1 MTLEE
6 RIIGLIG
13 IANRGKYLT
22 YGEDII
28 FKIKKHKMRLIIIA
42 LDSSDSFK
50 KEMEQLAIDNNLSTI
65 YFLTKEQLG
74 QIVKKDSVNALGV
87 LNSTIAK
94 RIEELQE
101 EVENYVKKA
110 N

>member
-50 KEMEQLAIDNNLSTI
+50 K
-65 YFLTKEQLG
+65 
-74 QIVKKDSVNALGV
+74 DSVNALGV